1 MFFTQLS
8 INHIHTILV
17 LLRLRLRLRL
27 RDALLVQPSKLKSPL
42 CYLKLI
48 WRIVELYGT
57 PNFKL
62 IKLSL

>member
-17 LLRLRLRLRL
+17 LLRLRLRL

>member
-17 LLRLRLRLRL
+17 LLRLRLR
-27 RDALLVQPSKLKSPL
+27 DALLVQPSKFKLPL

-57 PNFKL
+57 PTLKL
-62 IKLSL
+62 IKLCL

>member
-17 LLRLRLRLRL
+17 LLRLRL